1 MFEIP
6 HRTRCRIRSR
16 ILIYDII
23 YYIVFTYD
31 IAGQDTVL
39 ANRTYDIV
47 GHIVYDIVGQTSDIV
62 YDLVFSYDIVGGRTV
77 LANRRLRRR
86 IRTRRKRTTSY
97 VYVRILRYPRTMSDA
112 MSKCYDVEIF
122 KRYDRTTS

>member
-1 MFEIP
+1 MKSCAMFEIP

-16 ILIYDII
+16 ILIYDIV
-23 YYIVFTYD
+23 YDIVFTYD
-31 IAGQDTVL
+31 IAVQDTVL

-47 GHIVYDIVGQTSDIV
+47 GYIVYDVVGQTYDIV

-86 IRTRRKRTTSY
+86 I
-97 VYVRILRYPRTMSDA
+97 P
-112 MSKCYDVEIF
+112 
-122 KRYDRTTS
+122 